1 MHLNN
6 MLLIRTPTLIKL
18 FSNWKNHPAA
28 TLAVWRIQ
36 IFTEKCSCCF
46 LTSNS
51 SLAGKLD
58 ISSGQQNLRVLSCVN
73 VQTAFLRDGRSCLCC
88 HFVVEFLLC
97 VLFFFLNAGPSN
109 WNSGSV
115 QAEARR
121 EVKSRIQVG
130 CLSTFG
136 CPAYLTKLQC

>member
-6 MLLIRTPTLIKL
+6 MLLIGTPTLIKL

-28 TLAVWRIQ
+28 TLGVWRIQ

-58 ISSGQQNLRVLSCVN
+58 ISSGQQNLFKSIKLCERADSISEGWEELFVLS
-73 VQTAFLRDGRSCLCC
+73 FCC
-88 HFVVEFLLC
+88 GVFVVCFVFLLERW
-97 VLFFFLNAGPSN
+97 P
-109 WNSGSV
+109 
-115 QAEARR
+115 
-121 EVKSRIQVG
+121 
-130 CLSTFG
+130 
-136 CPAYLTKLQC
+136 